1 MTLREGTQIG
11 PYQIVGSLGAGG
23 MGTVYR
29 AHDPR
34 LGRDVAVKVL
44 SPELAPDA
52 ALVTRF
58 EQEARAAGVL
68 NHPNILAVLDVGAQE
83 QVHFLVS
90 ELLEGETLRDRLRA
104 GPLPVSK
111 AIEIA
116 VQVLHG
122 LAAAHEKGVLHRD
135 LKPENLFL
143 TREGTVKILDFGLAK
158 LRGNGEATSAATEP
172 GTLVGSVGYMS
183 PEQVHGL
190 EVDQRADLFA
200 VGAVLYEMLSGTRAF
215 KGNSVVSVLNAI
227 LHDRPV
233 DLTSLGLG
241 ISPQLARVV
250 DRCLEDI
257 AWDPLRP
264 DPRFGRLLKRMNLQ

>member
-1 MTLREGTQIG
+1 MALQGGTRIG
-11 PYQIVGSLGAGG
+11 PYQIVESLGGGG

-44 SPELAPDA
+44 SRELAPDA

-135 LKPENLFL
+135 LKP
-143 TREGTVKILDFGLAK
+143 
-158 LRGNGEATSAATEP
+158 
-172 GTLVGSVGYMS
+172 
-183 PEQVHGL
+183 
-190 EVDQRADLFA
+190 
-200 VGAVLYEMLSGTRAF
+200 
-215 KGNSVVSVLNAI
+215 VS
-227 LHDRPV
+227 PV
-233 DLTSLGLG
+233 DRGC
-241 ISPQLARVV
+241 
-250 DRCLEDI
+250 DR
-257 AWDPLRP
+257 
-264 DPRFGRLLKRMNLQ
+264 